1 MPQVLCLWQQS
12 SAVWKLRWPSWLPVH
27 DKPTVSVDVK
37 QHSTNQPPSQSS
49 GAVWKLTWL
58 FLLSVPTVSVDV
70 KQHSTNQP
78 VAIKFILTAS
88 SFSLPRLFLSL
99 SLGVSSWSQPPKPAS
114 LFLFSPPAT
123 PPSCGMFQL
132 ILSFLLSP
140 TLPCPLASFLKFSNW
155 PR

>member
-1 MPQVLCLWQQS
+1 MPQV
-12 SAVWKLRWPSWLPVH
+12 SACGNRAHELWKLRWPSWLPVH

-49 GAVWKLTWL
+49 GAVWKLRWL
-58 FLLSVPTVSVDV
+58 FLLSVPTVFVDV

-114 LFLFSPPAT
+114 FFPILTPRDSTFLWNVST
-123 PPSCGMFQL
+123 DTLLPSL
-132 ILSFLLSP
+132 TNSSLSSGVFPQVFKL
-140 TLPCPLASFLKFSNW
+140 T
-155 PR
+155 